1 MFVVLSI
8 SCTRLPAPSVP
19 CVLADAWWWLPLT
32 FARLSRSLWVLL
44 FVCST
49 VCLLPKICYRALG
62 SYTLRRSQT
71 AQQFIKVSCS
81 SWSCPR
87 QPCECVLVGVLCS
100 VLFAS
105 VSLTLSFIIC
115 SANSWVCEGIA
126 KDNASLMR
134 FSYVW
139 GLGNLTGFYIIR

>member
-1 MFVVLSI
+1 MCCICHL
-8 SCTRLPAPSVP
+8 TRTGSSVRNILWLNGLCLLCFQFRARVCQHLLYHVSWP
-19 CVLADAWWWLPLT
+19 WWWLPLT
-32 FARLSRSLWVLL
+32 FARLSGSLWVWL

-49 VCLLPKICYRALG
+49 VCLLAKICYRALG

-71 AQQFIKVSCS
+71 AQQFIKVSCCSNS

-87 QPCECVLVGVLCS
+87 QPSECVLVVVLCS

-126 KDNASLMR
+126 
-134 FSYVW
+134 
-139 GLGNLTGFYIIR
+139 